1 MSPQFLDCPDVVA
14 VLEEVRGEGVP
25 ERMAGSGLRET
36 RMPDGP
42 VYGALHHR
50 FEETGS
56 SRDEQRPFSDA

>member
-1 MSPQFLDCPDVVA
+1 
-14 VLEEVRGEGVP
+14 
-25 ERMAGSGLRET
+25 MAGSGLRET
-36 RMPDGP
+36 RLPDGP